1 MTSPF
6 PIYRII
12 HHSNLPYILEIGK
25 VTCPNHAQ
33 SNPAYRN
40 IGNNEIIRTRS
51 AKAVPLHADRTYLDY
66 VAFYFGPRSIMLYNI
81 RTGHGDVDR
90 VPQDEIIY
98 LVYDIAK
105 IQGHGYDFFFTD
117 GQANIIT
124 SKAYDNLADLDKIEL
139 AAAYARDF
147 SAKAQFVDPDL
158 KRKKHAEFQIYN
170 AVDFDHIEEIIVLNQ
185 DWRIAVEDMLENY
198 SQTKP
203 VRIDPNVYF

>member
-1 MTSPF
+1 MTRPF

-12 HHSNLPYILEIGK
+12 HHSNLPHILDIGK

-33 SNPAYRN
+33 ANPAYRN
-40 IGNNEIIRTRS
+40 IGNNDIIRRRN
-51 AKAVPLHADRTYLDY
+51 AKVVPFHADRTYLDY

-81 RTGHGDVDR
+81 KTGHGDVDR

-105 IQGHGYDFFFTD
+105 IEEHGYDFFFTD

-124 SKAYDNLADLDKIEL
+124 SRAYDNLADLGRIDLK
-139 AAAYARDF
+139 AANAKDF
-147 SAKAQFVDPDL
+147 SASAQLDYPDL
-158 KRKKHAEFQIYN
+158 KRKKHAEFQIYTEI
-170 AVDFDHIEEIIVLNQ
+170 DFDHIEEIIVLNE
-185 DWRIAVEDMLENY
+185 DRKNAVEGILKNY